1 MIRNYYSI
9 LGIDP
14 KAGEEEIKKNYRA
27 LAFQC
32 HPDRNPDDPAAT
44 EKFKEITEAYAVL
57 MDSSKRRQ
65 YDDFL
70 FASQTRRGAPEP
82 RFAYTQEEIFRDLFN
97 NPILYNFL
105 NELDKDFGKSGVQFG
120 PSLFE
125 NVFFRQGGVFFA
137 GAIFGAFNP
146 LGRAYKLYNFFK
158 MARTAHG
165 IYKQYRQTQGRTP
178 GEIPETRK
186 KTSGIIKEKLQALFG
201 QKDTTREQQRL
212 SFSLR
217 ISPEEAEEGT
227 EKTLAFT
234 TDGREERLKVKIPPA
249 TRGGTQLRLKGKGAR
264 IGDGEKRSDLFLVIE
279 VD

>member
-1 MIRNYYSI
+1 MIKDYYSI
-9 LGIDP
+9 LEIDP
-14 KAGEEEIKKNYRA
+14 KASEEEIKKAYRA

-44 EKFKEITEAYAVL
+44 EKFKKITEAYAVL
-57 MDSSKRRQ
+57 MDPSKRRQ

-70 FASQTRRGAPEP
+70 FTAQTRRDAPEP
-82 RFAYTQEEIFRDLFN
+82 QFAYTQEEIFRDLFN

-105 NELDKDFGKSGVQFG
+105 NELGKDFGKSGVRFG

-158 MARTAHG
+158 MAQTAHG
-165 IYKQYRQTQGRTP
+165 IYKQYQQAQGGTP
-178 GEIPETRK
+178 REVPEATPKSSGTLK
-186 KTSGIIKEKLQALFG
+186 KKVQALFG
-201 QKDTTREQQRL
+201 KKDHAREQHLFFRL
-212 SFSLR
+212 RVSLK
-217 ISPEEAEEGT
+217 EAAEGT

-234 TDGREERLKVKIPPA
+234 IDGREERLKVKIPPA

-279 VD
+279 VE